1 MITLDIKWYWSIN
14 NRFTSASR
22 SFAQAAEV
30 SSPQHLGVVPIN
42 FVIERNFTRSQ

>member
-14 NRFTSASR
+14 NRFTSASK
-22 SFAQAAEV
+22 SLAQAAEV
-30 SSPQHLGVVPIN
+30 SLLEHLGVVPTN